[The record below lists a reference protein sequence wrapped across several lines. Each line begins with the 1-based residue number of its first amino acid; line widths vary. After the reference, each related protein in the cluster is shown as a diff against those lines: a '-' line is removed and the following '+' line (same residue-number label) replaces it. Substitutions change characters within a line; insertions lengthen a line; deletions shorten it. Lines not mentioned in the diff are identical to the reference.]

1 MTIAN
6 PLTVLIATVLA
17 GPALWRAFVVGD
29 LEPGDAAIRF
39 LIAMVVAAAMQW
51 AVRGLANGYK
61 PDPPPQPRRRTNDQG
76 DDGDALPATEGEIMP
91 SGTAGLPTP

>member
-17 GPALWRAFVVGD
+17 GHALYRAFVVGD

-51 AVRGLANGYK
+51 AIRGLANGYK
-61 PDPPPQPRRRTNDQG
+61 PEPPPQPRRQTSDQAGG
-76 DDGDALPATEGEIMP
+76 DDAPPATEGEIMP
-91 SGTAGLPTP
+91 TGTAARPGS